1 MDDAGQINSNETF
14 EQAKACAEKAID
26 LLVRHQVTPLPRN
39 YAVTYEYWAG
49 HNADLTA
56 FLDGLLSAGKPLD
69 EYLLRDLHD
78 RFLNHE
84 REQRFNAMGCSL
96 QNMLLGLLETI
107 KTAGSNAEEYR
118 QKLVH
123 NIEQLNSENDR
134 EVLMGV
140 ARELLAAA
148 VKAKA
153 QQDELQ
159 HNLEATRS
167 EVEQLRNEI
176 EQHRREALID
186 PLTGLFNR
194 RAMEQL
200 LGEHLASSED
210 AIAMLVLDI
219 DHFKNVN
226 DTYGHAVGDVVLRHV
241 ADAIRKCI
249 RGEDIAV
256 RYGGEEF
263 VILLPRTTLQGAMIV
278 AETLRHRVEE
288 MRLVRRQD
296 NLRLAPITASLGVAT
311 RHPEDDQES
320 FFQRADKALYVS
332 KSLGRNRVSAET
344 QSGGLT

>member
-1 MDDAGQINSNETF
+1 MNDAGPMNSQETF
-14 EQAKACAEKAID
+14 EQARACAEKALD
-26 LLVRHQVTPLPRN
+26 LLVRHQVSPQPPFF
-39 YAVTYEYWAG
+39 AVSYEYMAG

-56 FLDGLLSAGKPLD
+56 YLDSLLSSGKALD
-69 EYLLRDLHD
+69 AYLLRDLHD
-78 RFLNHE
+78 RYLNQE
-84 REQRFNAMGCSL
+84 RERRFNAMGCSL
-96 QNMLLGLLETI
+96 QSMLLGLLETI

-118 QKLVH
+118 QTLVH
-123 NIEQLNSENDR
+123 NIEQLNNEKDR
-134 EVLMGV
+134 DVLLNV
-140 ARELLAAA
+140 AQELLAAA

-159 HNLEATRS
+159 NNLEATRS
-167 EVEQLRNEI
+167 EVEQLRSEI

-210 AIAMLVLDI
+210 SIAMLILDI
-219 DHFKNVN
+219 DHFKHVN

-263 VILLPRTTLQGAMIV
+263 IILLPRTSLQGAMIV

-288 MRLVRRQD
+288 MRLVRRHD
-296 NLRLAPITASLGVAT
+296 NLRLEPITASFGVAI
-311 RHPEDDQES
+311 RRPDDDQES

-332 KSLGRNRVSAET
+332 KSLGRNRVSAES
-344 QSGGLT
+344 QSDG